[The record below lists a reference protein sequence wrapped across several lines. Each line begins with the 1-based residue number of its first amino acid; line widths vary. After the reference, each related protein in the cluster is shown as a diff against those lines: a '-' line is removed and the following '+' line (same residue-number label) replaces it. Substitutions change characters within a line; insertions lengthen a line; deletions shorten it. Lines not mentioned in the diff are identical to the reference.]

1 MRFGVNMKPKAEKV
15 RFGPPSSPLVGEVD
29 AVMFYS
35 NGDQP
40 EYRIR
45 YWKDDKREAVWL
57 EREAFEV
64 IDDDT

>member
-35 NGDQP
+35 NFHSGP
-40 EYRIR
+40 
-45 YWKDDKREAVWL
+45 WSV
-57 EREAFEV
+57 AFHSA
-64 IDDDT
+64 